1 MTPAILIE
9 IGIYTAIVIVVA
21 AVAAML
27 IVSVG
32 DDFPK
37 QFQDEQDDERSQRRR
52 C

>member
-1 MTPAILIE
+1 MTSFLTE
-9 IGIYTAIVIVVA
+9 SGTYTAIV
-21 AVAAML
+21 L
-27 IVSVG
+27 IVAVPVAFVLASVG